1 MKHNDMIKRILS
13 GAMGAVTAASSVPF
27 LSAFAAENPAPF
39 PYVIFAASGE
49 EGAITVHADQICVN
63 GNLAANGT
71 VVTDGTVYLNG
82 TLTEHAEAEML
93 NVMRKLSY
101 LYFSGDDVTVYD
113 GDFSD
118 ERVNLRVMHPVSCA
132 GSYSLKG
139 NLNLRADIKAAEDIV
154 FSGSSLNTAQIAVCS
169 ENGDIRL
176 DTDNVNFSGLLYA
189 PNGSVVIDTGSL
201 NLNNAVIIAQTVTI
215 DCANA
220 NINYGSNLAAVLGNT
235 SDIIPELYALGF
247 YMPEVNAIS
256 LKWLSNYKDAEFEVL
271 CSDDNET
278 YQTVASVT
286 GQEYE
291 YLIQSDFEERYF
303 KIRFTADYGE
313 IVESVPLVARK
324 TAEGYTVTFIDTDDD
339 GLADVFEYL
348 GGTDPTLPDT
358 DADGLSDYEEIY
370 QVGTDPLVYDSV
382 EAGIADADADSDGDG
397 LTNAQ
402 ELALGTNPKEADTDS
417 DGLSDGAELHD
428 YQTNPLNPDTDGD
441 TLPDGDEPHIGLDPT
456 NPETFGVPDAEYTVS
471 QTIAA
476 SSAVFSEINVSDAPY
491 AVSLQTEASGYAEGN
506 LTVRETS
513 YAAAI
518 ENDAIL
524 GTAPEI
530 ICTGNCTVHSA
541 EIRFAIKDEYVNN
554 PQSAF
559 PDEPELQGLKR
570 LVIFRYIDELHMMLP
585 METQYDLENNEIY
598 AAADGLGTYCVMDME
613 AWLLNLGVVPG
624 EYEEDEDAEPL
635 RDRSIPV
642 RSADT
647 AAPEDTRIA
656 QSADA
661 AAATA
666 PVRKQKSALPVTADT
681 ADRGDS
687 VTDGASTPLDLVILF
702 QTNGLLP
709 DTFVSQRNMLI
720 SLCTRL
726 FTRFSDARIYLIGY
740 RQNGAQFLK
749 SGAFGYCTD
758 AGEVRTAL
766 NAVTYVQ
773 TSEYCNRG
781 AAFTKMMN
789 EVTFRETAGKFVF
802 QIMNGNTNVGDNYF
816 SELDACARGN
826 INYSEVIP
834 EGFAYVDPA
843 YGQKVAN
850 AIART
855 GGLNLVYGNDTQQT
869 LYDHIA
875 NKIAPPQVQ
884 FTAVVPT
891 GWKTVTLDDVLS
903 PTNGANSDTDDLTDW
918 QEVDTE
924 SGLITWD
931 NTGAV
936 NLPTFRECLNVARS
950 RGYNVISAL
959 AGTLSTSIP
968 PYLIDYYY
976 NRKILPIKSDPC
988 NPDTDDDGLLDG
1000 TPVYTTISGG
1010 KKQIAPTDP
1019 DPMAYTGLKNLW
1031 KTQIEQMQNPRN
1043 VRTEYAPSL
1052 GLDVEF
1058 DQLIA
1063 DTLIATLLSFRGTAQ
1078 AHFDELRAAALW
1090 LKERLPL
1097 SAAVGAYVLNFVHD
1111 EGGEVYHSKPDT
1123 WQREFGYNEMYDLIF
1138 RIGSNMNY
1146 GRVDFTVGSV
1156 TYSLWAWKG
1165 DYWNLHS
1172 GAEVG
1177 LYVYDGWVSGMRHY
1191 DVVTFEVPMTLS
1203 LYNRVGG
1210 SGYHN
1215 IYNWAPRQ
1223 NQWWVT
1229 GFAPHYPDPHP
1240 EIMVSVC
1247 SVDLHD
1253 RPSMF
1258 NAISNRGNARYYDQ
1272 LTAENLIF
1280 DYNTQTVWL
1289 QWN

>member
-39 PYVIFAASGE
+39 PYVIFAASEE
-49 EGAITVHADQICVN
+49 EGALTVHADQICVN

-71 VVTDGTVYLNG
+71 TVMDGTVYLNG

-256 LKWLSNYKDAEFEVL
+256 LKWISNYKDAEFEVL

-324 TAEGYTVTFIDTDDD
+324 TASGYTVTFIDTDDD

-358 DADGLSDYEEIY
+358 DADGLGDYEEIY

-382 EAGIADADADSDGDG
+382 EAGLADADADSDGDG

-402 ELALGTNPKEADTDS
+402 ELVLGTDPKKADTDG

-476 SSAVFSEINVSDAPY
+476 SSEVFSEINVSDAPY

-624 EYEEDEDAEPL
+624 EYEEQEDAEPL

-642 RSADT
+642 RSADK

-656 QSADA
+656 QSADS

-709 DTFVSQRNMLI
+709 DTFTSQRNMLI

-749 SGAFGYCTD
+749 SGAFSYCTN

-855 GGLNLVYGNDTQQT
+855 GGLNLVYGDGTQQT

-884 FTAVVPT
+884 FRAVVPT

-959 AGTLSTSIP
+959 ASKLGS
-968 PYLIDYYY
+968 YVQYYY
-976 NRKILPIKSDPC
+976 DLKILPIKSDPC

-1019 DPMAYTGLKNLW
+1019 NPMAYTGARNLW
-1031 KTQIEQMQNPRN
+1031 KTQIDQMKNQT
-1043 VRTEYAPSL
+1043 VSTEYSF
-1052 GLDVEF
+1052 GLFLVPDINRLTAEALV
-1058 DQLIA
+1058 
-1063 DTLIATLLSFRGTAQ
+1063 ATLLLFREPAKENYE
-1078 AHFDELRAAALW
+1078 DLRAAALW
-1090 LKERLPL
+1090 LKEQLPE
-1097 SAAVGAYVLNFVHD
+1097 SAMIGAFVLDFLLD
-1111 EGGEVYHSKPDT
+1111 ENKKVYHSQPFA
-1123 WQREFGYNEMYDLIF
+1123 WQWNFGYNEMYDDIF
-1138 RIGSNMNY
+1138 RIASYMNY
-1146 GRVDFTVGSV
+1146 GRIDFYVNNLRMA
-1156 TYSLWAWKG
+1156 LWAWKG

-1177 LYVYDGWVSGMRHY
+1177 LYFYEY
-1191 DVVTFEVPMTLS
+1191 TFAGTDQYGAIPFLVPMTLS
-1203 LYNRVGG
+1203 LYNRVGTG
-1210 SGYHN
+1210 SYHN
-1215 IYNWAPRQ
+1215 IYNWAPSVG
-1223 NQWWVT
+1223 QWWIT
-1229 GFAPHYPDPHP
+1229 GFAPEYKDPHP
-1240 EIMVSVC
+1240 ESMVAVA
-1247 SVDLHD
+1247 SVDLHEY
-1253 RPSMF
+1253 PNMF
-1258 NAISNRGNARYYDQ
+1258 TGISDPTNVKYYGQ
-1272 LTAENLIF
+1272 LSSEHVITDEK
-1280 DYNTQTVWL
+1280 TKTVWL
-1289 QWN
+1289 QWNYGE